1 MCTLADIVFPF
12 FIAPYETALAVP
24 IAGFLALAVELV
36 VFMAIY
42 RERRTT
48 VLMLLLLSA
57 NVVSSLA
64 GFVLL
69 SVPDVLFAS
78 RHEPGSLLG
87 LLGWFA
93 GWTISVILEYGV
105 LRLLTRR
112 NPLSS
117 LGKAVLLANTGSYAV
132 LVFFGVGVPF
142 IDRLLARLPAPFF
155 ALHQ

>member
-1 MCTLADIVFPF
+1 MSILADIAFPF
-12 FIAPYETALAVP
+12 FIAPYATALAVP
-24 IAGFLALAVELV
+24 IAGFLALAVEVV

-48 VLMLLLLSA
+48 VLMLLLLTA
-57 NVVSSLA
+57 NAASSLA

-69 SVPDVLFAS
+69 AVTDVLFAS
-78 RHEPGSLLG
+78 RHEPGTFLG

-93 GWTISVILEYGV
+93 GWTVSVILEYGV
-105 LRLLTRR
+105 IRLLTRR

-132 LVFFGVGVPF
+132 LIFFGLGVPF
-142 IDRLLARLPAPFF
+142 IDRLLALLPASSIV
-155 ALHQ
+155 LHQ